1 MLNVCIRRKAVRR
14 AVWKPQSCVWR
25 ASSLT
30 VCDWFSLIIFVSHAS
45 VRCALAAAAVGGGRP
60 WVNMKRWRS
69 AAWRINNRW
78 WLTVNKRVVLKQ
90 GAGPLHCPSS
100 IFIPYLC
107 QSKDFFIPFSQTID
121 EVRSFEY
128 NNVYLIFFFF
138 FGIQAGLD
146 VLAGQFWPVGRPLG
160 VTASCSVN
168 HLNHLI
174 RTRRAQ

>member
-1 MLNVCIRRKAVRR
+1 MPFANWYRNANDFPVMLNVCIRRKAVRR

-30 VCDWFSLIIFVSHAS
+30 ACDWFSLIIFVSHAS

-78 WLTVNKRVVLKQ
+78 WLTVNKRFSNRGL
-90 GAGPLHCPSS
+90 GPFTAPLQFSFLICVKVK
-100 IFIPYLC
+100 IFFL
-107 QSKDFFIPFSQTID
+107 PFSQTID

-128 NNVYLIFFFF
+128 NNVYLIFLFF

-146 VLAGQFWPVGRPLG
+146 VLACRPPVEGHCIL
-160 VTASCSVN
+160 
-168 HLNHLI
+168 
-174 RTRRAQ
+174 